1 MKEYTKQERQA
12 ICEALNAILD
22 KANDDSR
29 SWLSVCG
36 PAIIFRSMRV
46 EIAWDN
52 DAEVFRPVK

>member
-12 ICEALNAILD
+12 ICDALNAILE
-22 KANDDSR
+22 KADHDGR
-29 SWLSVCG
+29 FWLTYCG
-36 PAIIFRSMRV
+36 PKIVFRAMRV